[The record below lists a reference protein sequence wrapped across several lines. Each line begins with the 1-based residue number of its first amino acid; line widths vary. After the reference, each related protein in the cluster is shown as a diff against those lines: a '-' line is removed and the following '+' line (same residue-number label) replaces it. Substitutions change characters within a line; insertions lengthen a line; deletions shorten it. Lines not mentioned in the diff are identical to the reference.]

1 MNVVMLIGRLARD
14 PEIRYTPDGVAVAT
28 FTVAV
33 DRPGGGEERK
43 VDFIDCV
50 AWRKTAE
57 NIANYLGKG
66 RLVAV
71 RGRLQVRSYE
81 ASDGSR
87 RRAWEVQAAEVK
99 FLDRPREEQLS
110 SGGGQDPRDAYE
122 DDVDFG
128 VSGEPGDDVPF

>member
-14 PEIRYTPDGVAVAT
+14 PELRYTPDGVAVAT
-28 FTVAV
+28 FTLAV

-43 VDFIDCV
+43 ADFIDCV
-50 AWRKTAE
+50 AWRRVAE
-57 NIANYLGKG
+57 NVANRLGKG

-81 ASDGSR
+81 ASDGTR
-87 RRAWEVQAAEVK
+87 RRVWEVQAAEVK
-99 FLDRPREEQLS
+99 FLDRPRE
-110 SGGGQDPRDAYE
+110 GQQGAGDGEGLPDGYE

>member
-14 PEIRYTPDGVAVAT
+14 PELRYTPDGVAVAT
-28 FTVAV
+28 FTLAV

-43 VDFIDCV
+43 ADFIDCV
-50 AWRKTAE
+50 AWRRVAE
-57 NIANYLGKG
+57 NVANHLSKG

-81 ASDGSR
+81 ASDGTR
-87 RRAWEVQAAEVK
+87 RRVWEVQAAEVK
-99 FLDRPREEQLS
+99 FLDRPREEQQGAGDGEGLPD
-110 SGGGQDPRDAYE
+110 GYE

-128 VSGEPGDDVPF
+128 VSGQPGDDVPF